1 MTVVSSHAVL
11 VCDDDQSLLPSLY
24 LLCRCLSA
32 VGKIPAALAK
42 ANSNTITTFP
52 RFQQAVEDYH
62 LVHTVEGVYCTFP
75 FLNMQDLLPGGGQD
89 GHHAGNGD
97 K

>member
-1 MTVVSSHAVL
+1 MAGGTGIPKIVPQTLDKDFFV
-11 VCDDDQSLLPSLY
+11 
-24 LLCRCLSA
+24 CLSA

-75 FLNMQDLLPGGGQD
+75 FLNMQDLLQGGGQD